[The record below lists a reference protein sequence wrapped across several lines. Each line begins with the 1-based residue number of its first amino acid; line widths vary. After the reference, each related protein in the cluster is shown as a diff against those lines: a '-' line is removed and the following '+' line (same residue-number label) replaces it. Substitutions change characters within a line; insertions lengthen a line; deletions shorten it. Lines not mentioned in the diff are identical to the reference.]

1 MVFHTQKAIAGLL
14 FRNYD
19 TFILRCQF
27 CAKLFYNHTW
37 FTKNTK
43 NISATVPKMSI
54 EANLSSMSGHCATN
68 SAYVSSMLL
77 RCLWRENIKT
87 FYSTEKPSYNPQ
99 PLFPVKVLKFKDIR
113 LKLICSSVVFLLT
126 LNVNTISLNSR
137 FPLTYVN
144 LMWTQSWGILTLGLV
159 NYWLIT
165 SSDTGHSQSVSQT
178 LATADRS
185 WTQPCL

>member
-1 MVFHTQKAIAGLL
+1 MFFWVKVSYQKYFCNCSQNEHRSQSVFDVRTLCYKLCLCFFYVVAL
-14 FRNYD
+14 FVLS
-19 TFILRCQF
+19 T
-27 CAKLFYNHTW
+27 NH
-37 FTKNTK
+37 
-43 NISATVPKMSI
+43 IRP
-54 EANLSSMSGHCATN
+54 
-68 SAYVSSMLL
+68 
-77 RCLWRENIKT
+77 WRKNIKT
-87 FYSTEKPSYNPQ
+87 FYSTEKPSYNP
-99 PLFPVKVLKFKDIR
+99 PPVFPVKALKFKDVR

-126 LNVNTISLNSR
+126 LNMNTISLNSR